1 MVAWSFLGALLGRWK
16 SGNHEELVC
25 LLQESRNESHTREL
39 KGSQS
44 PAGTVAWGPST
55 QRQEY
60 SPARETVR
68 HAGGNPLIR
77 SYWPQLERK
86 HEDLVCIIND

>member
-1 MVAWSFLGALLGRWK
+1 MVAWSFLGTLLGRWK

-25 LLQESRNESHTREL
+25 LLQESRNESHTRLMSWEL
-39 KGSQS
+39 KGSLLLA
-44 PAGTVAWGPST
+44 PVAWGPST

-60 SPARETVR
+60 SPAGETVR

-77 SYWPQLERK
+77 SYWAPA
-86 HEDLVCIIND
+86 